1 MTTRAAAY
9 AHHAPDAPGRALAG
23 AQRYRLGNIHVDR
36 AEMLR
41 YLGYTGQKIDEDLA
55 RRIERVAREVE
66 QTLEPHGVSQV
77 FGVDTH
83 ARTAAGA
90 SCVRLVG
97 TVVELTGDDI
107 HRHLEGAC
115 AVALLAVTLGM
126 ESERRLRTLAAT
138 EPVEAALFDAAAS
151 AYVEAAADAVDAA
164 IATDATRTG
173 FVRNGRFSCGYGD
186 CPLTA
191 QGPIIDALDAR
202 RALGITVTESYLLV
216 PSKSITALIGLFER
230 GNGVQD
236 ASRTCAHCAL
246 KESCAFRARGE
257 RCWRR
262 ANSVQED

>member
-9 AHHAPDAPGRALAG
+9 AHHAPDAPWRALAG

-107 HRHLEGAC
+107 HRHLEDAC

-126 ESERRLRTLAAT
+126 ER
-138 EPVEAALFDAAAS
+138 
-151 AYVEAAADAVDAA
+151 YVEAAADAVDAA
-164 IATDATRTG
+164 IAADAARAG
-173 FVRNGRFSCGYGD
+173 LVRNGRFSCGYGD

-202 RALGITVTESYLLV
+202 RALGITVTESCLLV

-230 GNGVQD
+230 GGGVQD

-246 KESCAFRARGE
+246 KEGCAFRARGE